1 MSRPPVLRLLIA
13 AMGGEGGG
21 VLAGWIVEAA
31 TAAGAWVQRTS
42 IPGVAQ
48 RTGATTYYIE
58 IAAVDGGP
66 RPVMALNPAP
76 GEVDILVAT
85 ELLEAVRM
93 VRMGYVT
100 PDRTLVVASTHRV
113 YTMAEK
119 TLGGDGRAD
128 ADALRAQLEKFA
140 RHAVLADIAAAAAA
154 AGAQANAVILG
165 MLAATGALP
174 LPEIAL
180 RRAIEAEGRAVAG
193 NLRGFEAGL
202 ALSAPAAAP
211 GAPAPPPAA
220 AEIVATALARL
231 TGYQNAAYA
240 DLYRRRLAPFQ
251 ATLDPDAF
259 AELARHLAL
268 RMSYEDTI
276 RVAQLKLSAGR
287 LASVAAEAR
296 ARPGDI
302 VDVSEFFKPG
312 WEEFLSLL
320 PPGPGRRLRAVIEAR
335 GWADAALPMRVRTTR
350 LSGFLRLKLLAAL
363 RPWRTRTLRH
373 AEEQAWIE
381 DWLALVARVHAVD
394 PAAARQV
401 IEAAVLLRG
410 YGDTLRRGRRN
421 WQMLVDGIVVP
432 MLEGRLAR
440 RHFADA
446 VMQARLAATA
456 DPEGDRLSQ
465 VIDAVAALGQDS
477 SSGVAA

>member
-1 MSRPPVLRLLIA
+1 MSRRPVLRLLIA

-58 IAAVDGGP
+58 IAAVDDGP

-140 RHAVLADIAAAAAA
+140 RQAVLADIAAVAAA

-174 LPEIAL
+174 LPEAAL

-193 NLRGFEAGL
+193 NLRGFAAGL
-202 ALSAPAAAP
+202 ALRMPA
-211 GAPAPPPAA
+211 APAPPPPAID
-220 AEIVATALARL
+220 IVATGLARL
-231 TGYQNAAYA
+231 TEYQDAAYA
-240 DLYRRRLAPFQ
+240 DLYRRRLDPFR
-251 ATLDPDAF
+251 ATLDPDDF
-259 AELARHLAL
+259 AELARQLAL

-287 LASVAAEAR
+287 LATVAAEAH
-296 ARPGDI
+296 ARPGDV
-302 VDVSEFFKPG
+302 VDVTEFFKPG
-312 WEEFLSLL
+312 PEEFLSLL
-320 PPGPGRRLRAVIEAR
+320 PPGWGRRLRALVEAR
-335 GWADAALPMRVRTTR
+335 GWTGAALPMRIRTTR
-350 LSGFLRLKLLAAL
+350 LSGFLRLRLLAAL
-363 RPWRTRTLRH
+363 RPWRPHCLRH
-373 AEEQAWIE
+373 AEEQAWID
-381 DWLALVARVHAVD
+381 DWLALVARVHGVD
-394 PAAARQV
+394 PGAARQL
-401 IEAAVLLRG
+401 IEAAALLRG
-410 YGDTLRRGRRN
+410 YGDTLRRGRQN
-421 WQMLVDGIVVP
+421 WHMLVDGIVAP
-432 MLEGRLAR
+432 MLAGRLPA

-456 DPEGDRLSQ
+456 DPEGDRLAQ
-465 VIDAVAALGQDS
+465 VIRGVAALGQDS

>member
-85 ELLEAVRM
+85 ELVEAVRM

-128 ADALRAQLEKFA
+128 ADALRVQLERFA

-154 AGAQANAVILG
+154 AEAQANAVILG

-202 ALSAPAAAP
+202 ALNMPAAP
-211 GAPAPPPAA
+211 SPPPADIDVVA
-220 AEIVATALARL
+220 AGLTRL
-231 TGYQNAAYA
+231 TEYQDAAYA
-240 DLYRRRLAPFQ
+240 DLYRRRLHPFRS
-251 ATLDPDAF
+251 TLDPGDF
-259 AELARHLAL
+259 AELARQLAL

-287 LASVAAEAR
+287 LATVAAEAR
-296 ARPGDI
+296 ARPGDV
-302 VDVSEFFKPG
+302 VDVTEFFKPG
-312 WEEFLSLL
+312 PEEFLALL
-320 PPGPGRRLRAVIEAR
+320 PPAWGRRLRALVEAR
-335 GWADAALPMRVRTTR
+335 GWTDAALPMRIRTTR
-350 LSGFLRLKLLAAL
+350 LSGFLRLRLLAAL
-363 RPWRTRTLRH
+363 RPWRPHCLRH
-373 AEEQAWIE
+373 AEEQAWID
-381 DWLALVARVHAVD
+381 DWLALVARVRDVD
-394 PAAARQV
+394 LAAARQV
-401 IEAAVLLRG
+401 IEAAALVRG
-410 YGDTLRRGRRN
+410 YGDTLRRGHRN
-421 WQMLVDGIVVP
+421 WRMLVDGIVEP
-432 MLEGRLAR
+432 MLAGRLPA

-456 DPEGDRLSQ
+456 DPEGDRLAQ
-465 VIDAVAALGQDS
+465 VIHGVAALGQNS